1 MRSLLTAEWQKMM
14 GHRWMTGFTVWIFPV
29 GAIGVFVTFT
39 LLLFL
44 MPDAKDRLLNGPLVW
59 DEQFL
64 GPWIMFGGGD
74 GGLFVRTLPIVFCAS
89 VFAGEYGWGT
99 WKNIVPRSSRIGLIL
114 VKFVVAV
121 SMIMIALFITSL
133 VAGFATFVMSAIG
146 GQPVTPEMTGD
157 AVSAFI
163 RDYLLAIA
171 LGFVVVVLIANYSA
185 LAAMLT
191 KSTVGGAV
199 AGIGFMIFEEFL
211 LPILNLLSHLL
222 NTPDIVQLYRITPT
236 YNLKNAS
243 HWVIYGEPSNT
254 QFYLDLAQ
262 PDTLLFSVVMLISWS
277 VILLTIVMF
286 LFQRQDITS

>member
-99 WKNIVPRSSRIGLIL
+99 
-114 VKFVVAV
+114 
-121 SMIMIALFITSL
+121 
-133 VAGFATFVMSAIG
+133 
-146 GQPVTPEMTGD
+146 
-157 AVSAFI
+157 
-163 RDYLLAIA
+163 
-171 LGFVVVVLIANYSA
+171 
-185 LAAMLT
+185 
-191 KSTVGGAV
+191 
-199 AGIGFMIFEEFL
+199 
-211 LPILNLLSHLL
+211 
-222 NTPDIVQLYRITPT
+222 
-236 YNLKNAS
+236 
-243 HWVIYGEPSNT
+243 
-254 QFYLDLAQ
+254 
-262 PDTLLFSVVMLISWS
+262 
-277 VILLTIVMF
+277 
-286 LFQRQDITS
+286 